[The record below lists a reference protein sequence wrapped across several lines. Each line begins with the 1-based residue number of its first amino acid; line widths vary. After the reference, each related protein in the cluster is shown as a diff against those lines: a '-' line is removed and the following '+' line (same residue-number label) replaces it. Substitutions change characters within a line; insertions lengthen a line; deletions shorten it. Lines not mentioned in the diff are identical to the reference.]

1 MKKIVVI
8 GAGVSG
14 LSIARL
20 LVDGGNKVTV
30 IEKENKPG
38 GLIKCDNI
46 NGCLYHKVGGH
57 VFNTKRKDVLEWFE
71 SIFDKEK
78 DFSKADRNS
87 VVSMPDRR
95 LINYPVEIYTSFVR

>member
-46 NGCLYHKVGGH
+46 NGCLYHKVGDMYLIPSGKMYWNGLR
-57 VFNTKRKDVLEWFE
+57 VSLIKKR
-71 SIFDKEK
+71 IFQKQIGILLFLCRIVD
-78 DFSKADRNS
+78 
-87 VVSMPDRR
+87 
-95 LINYPVEIYTSFVR
+95 

>member
-30 IEKENKPG
+30 IEKR
-38 GLIKCDNI
+38 I
-46 NGCLYHKVGGH
+46 NL
-57 VFNTKRKDVLEWFE
+57 
-71 SIFDKEK
+71 
-78 DFSKADRNS
+78 
-87 VVSMPDRR
+87 VV
-95 LINYPVEIYTSFVR
+95 